1 MFMNLLFLLFRF
13 HLVIAT
19 NSSFSAQPLCHDDE
33 RSALLLFKQSFVIA
47 KFASRKPS
55 AYPKA
60 ESWNQEGERSA
71 CCSWDGVECDKDTS
85 HVIGLDL
92 SSSFLF
98 GSINSTNSLFNL
110 VHLQKLN
117 LSDNHF
123 NYSQIPSAIGHLSR
137 LTSLDLSMSAFFGQ
151 IPPEI
156 STLSRLTFLDLSVN
170 IYQYQQY
177 TEWYTL
183 RLLKL
188 ENPSLRSL
196 VQNLTN
202 LEELYLSDVNI
213 SSTVPDIL
221 TNLSAL
227 TSLGLQ
233 YCGLYGEFPSSI
245 FLLPNLRFLNLR
257 SNQELTG
264 YFPKFLQSSPLE
276 LLSLSGTSFSGKLPD
291 SIGNLNSLKWL
302 RIEGCNFSGSI
313 PPSIGNLT
321 QLRVLNLGS
330 NYFTGQ
336 IPPSLANLNQL
347 IGLSLANNNFN
358 SDIPSS
364 LGNLTRLIDLDLYN
378 NQLVGEIPSCLGNL
392 TQLIQLVLCNNK
404 FHGPIPQ
411 SIFEL
416 TNLMVLNLYGNDLS
430 GTVEVEMFIKLKN
443 LIQLQLG
450 SRSNK
455 LSLLAH
461 GHINATLPKFKLL
474 ALSSCNLSEF
484 PEFLRYQ
491 DKLEA
496 LQLDGNNI
504 HGHIP
509 KWIWNPLC
517 HEDESSALWQFKQSF
532 SISEHASRDPSAY
545 PKVASWKLQG
555 ESNDCCLWDGV
566 ECNEGTGHVIGLDL
580 SSSLLYGS
588 INSNSS
594 LFRLAHLQRLH
605 LADNDFN
612 YSPIPSA
619 IGNLSELRSLDLYF
633 SSFNGQ
639 IPLEISM
646 LTQLTSLNL
655 SFNPLKLHEPSLA
668 TLVQNLTRI
677 SELSLSNV
685 SISSEV
691 PDVLVNLPS
700 LTAIVL
706 RNCGLHGEFPI
717 GIFHLPKLQVL
728 SVRFNQNL
736 TGYLPEFHQSG
747 PIKILKLAGTSFS
760 GKLPNSI
767 GNLSSLSELDLSE
780 CNFSGSLPAS
790 LSNLTQLTMLDL
802 ESNDFGGQI
811 PSLASLSQLTSLS
824 LSFNEFNRWTLPWI
838 GKLEKLSELSLGDIN
853 LYGEI
858 PVSLANL
865 TQLTVLNL
873 YSNHLFGQI
882 PSWLMNLTHLT
893 EIQLMENQLQGPIPS
908 SFSKLKNLEILSLSS
923 NNFNGTVDMDIFL
936 KLKNLI
942 SFQLS
947 GNNLSLHISNN
958 NYSINATLPKFELLG
973 LESCNLREFPNFLRF
988 QDELK
993 YDLVVHYSETVNVIR
1008 NVDPNR
1014 YGYQDLIEDIGQ
1026 VPLSNL
1032 SSRVGLAPIML
1043 CDVPGS
1049 KDKMPIESDKD
1060 ILRMF
1065 EPLCHDD
1072 EISALLQFKQS
1083 FSINRR
1089 ASDDPSAYPKVVSW
1103 KLQGEGNDCCSWDGV
1118 ECDEGTGHV
1127 IGLNLTSS
1135 LLYGSIN
1142 SNSSLFRLVH
1152 LQRLHLADNHFNYS
1166 QIPSRI
1172 GHLLELRSLDLSY
1185 SVFSGQFPTSIFH
1198 LPKLQVLSLQFNQN
1212 LTSYLPEFH
1221 HSNPLKIL
1229 ELTGTSFFGKLP
1241 DSIGNLSS
1249 LILLDLRECH
1259 FSGLLP
1265 TSLNNLTQ
1273 LTILELWSNNFSG
1286 QIPSL
1291 ASLSQ
1296 LTSLSL
1302 SFNNFNPTMLPW
1314 IGRLKRLS
1322 QLLLDDINMYATTC
1336 SGNTICFR
1344 HMSPPPSRVRPV
1356 VVALGGY
1363 RRLYMVCLRR
1373 VMSRLAKLGLGGGDS
1388 DLVRQVWFRHQVE
1401 LSLLL
1406 FCVDYYE
1413 RLGGGRLGDPASS
1426 LMFLCKPVNV

>member
-455 LSLLAH
+455 LSLLAN

-532 SISEHASRDPSAY
+532 SISEDASSDPSAY
-545 PKVASWKLQG
+545 PKVNSWKLQG

-566 ECNEGTGHVIGLDL
+566 ECHEGMGHVIGLDL

-594 LFRLAHLQRLH
+594 LFRLARLQRLH

-612 YSPIPSA
+612 YSQIPSA
-619 IGNLSELRSLDLYF
+619 IGNLSELRSLDLSS

-646 LTQLTSLNL
+646 LTQLTSLDL
-655 SFNPLKLHEPSLA
+655 SFNPLKLHKPSLR

-685 SISSEV
+685 SISSEI
-691 PDVLVNLPS
+691 PDVLANLPS
-700 LTAIVL
+700 LTTIL
-706 RNCGLHGEFPI
+706 LKYCGLHGEFPI

-747 PIKILKLAGTSFS
+747 PVKILKLAGTSFS
-760 GKLPNSI
+760 G
-767 GNLSSLSELDLSE
+767 LDLS
-780 CNFSGSLPAS
+780 
-790 LSNLTQLTMLDL
+790 
-802 ESNDFGGQI
+802 
-811 PSLASLSQLTSLS
+811 
-824 LSFNEFNRWTLPWI
+824 
-838 GKLEKLSELSLGDIN
+838 
-853 LYGEI
+853 
-858 PVSLANL
+858 
-865 TQLTVLNL
+865 
-873 YSNHLFGQI
+873 
-882 PSWLMNLTHLT
+882 
-893 EIQLMENQLQGPIPS
+893 S
-908 SFSKLKNLEILSLSS
+908 SF
-923 NNFNGTVDMDIFL
+923 
-936 KLKNLI
+936 
-942 SFQLS
+942 
-947 GNNLSLHISNN
+947 
-958 NYSINATLPKFELLG
+958 
-973 LESCNLREFPNFLRF
+973 
-988 QDELK
+988 
-993 YDLVVHYSETVNVIR
+993 
-1008 NVDPNR
+1008 
-1014 YGYQDLIEDIGQ
+1014 
-1026 VPLSNL
+1026 
-1032 SSRVGLAPIML
+1032 
-1043 CDVPGS
+1043 
-1049 KDKMPIESDKD
+1049 
-1060 ILRMF
+1060 
-1065 EPLCHDD
+1065 
-1072 EISALLQFKQS
+1072 
-1083 FSINRR
+1083 
-1089 ASDDPSAYPKVVSW
+1089 
-1103 KLQGEGNDCCSWDGV
+1103 
-1118 ECDEGTGHV
+1118 
-1127 IGLNLTSS
+1127 
-1135 LLYGSIN
+1135 LYGSIN
-1142 SNSSLFRLVH
+1142 SNSSLFRLIH
-1152 LQRLHLADNHFNYS
+1152 LQRLHLADNDFNYS
-1166 QIPSRI
+1166 QIPPAI
-1172 GHLLELRSLDLSY
+1172 GNLFELRSLNLFS
-1185 SVFSGQFPTSIFH
+1185 SLFSGQIPLEISMLTQLTSLNLSFNPLKLHKPSLGTLVQNLTRISELSPSDVSISSAVPDVLANLPSLTSILLKNCGLHGEFPIGIFH
-1198 LPKLQVLSLQFNQN
+1198 LPKLQVFSIPFNQN
-1212 LTSYLPEFH
+1212 LTGYLPEFH
-1221 HSNPLKIL
+1221 QGSPLKIL
-1229 ELTGTSFFGKLP
+1229 KLAGT
-1241 DSIGNLSS
+1241 
-1249 LILLDLRECH
+1249 
-1259 FSGLLP
+1259 
-1265 TSLNNLTQ
+1265 
-1273 LTILELWSNNFSG
+1273 NFSVSMAKFHLW
-1286 QIPSL
+1286 Q
-1291 ASLSQ
+1291 A
-1296 LTSLSL
+1296 
-1302 SFNNFNPTMLPW
+1302 
-1314 IGRLKRLS
+1314 
-1322 QLLLDDINMYATTC
+1322 
-1336 SGNTICFR
+1336 
-1344 HMSPPPSRVRPV
+1344 
-1356 VVALGGY
+1356 Y
-1363 RRLYMVCLRR
+1363 RN
-1373 VMSRLAKLGLGGGDS
+1373 
-1388 DLVRQVWFRHQVE
+1388 
-1401 LSLLL
+1401 SLL
-1406 FCVDYYE
+1406 
-1413 RLGGGRLGDPASS
+1413 
-1426 LMFLCKPVNV
+1426 